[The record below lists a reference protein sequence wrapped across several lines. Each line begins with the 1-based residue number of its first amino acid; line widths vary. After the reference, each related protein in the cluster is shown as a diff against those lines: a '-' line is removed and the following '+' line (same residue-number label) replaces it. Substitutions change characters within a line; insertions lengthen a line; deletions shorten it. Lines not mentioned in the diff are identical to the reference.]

1 MDTLALLGGTRA
13 VPRTLRIAPW
23 PVVAEQDEAAVLR
36 VLARGRFTA
45 ASAGE
50 PEIEGLEREWAQRVG
65 VRRAV
70 AVSNGTAAI
79 TLALAALGVG
89 PGDEVV
95 LPALSFIGSAL
106 APLHL
111 LAVPVFA
118 DVDPRTFNLAPDAL
132 EAAITPRTKAIIAV
146 HLHGLP
152 ADLEQITAI
161 ADRHGLP
168 VVEDAAQAH
177 GALYRGRQVGSIGA
191 VGAFS
196 LNVSKNLATC
206 GEGGLVTTDDERLAV
221 RVTMLRQFGELL
233 GGTGE
238 RSYVSHLPG
247 WNNKP
252 NAIQAAYT
260 RSRLTGFD
268 KENDARDENVRHL
281 LGRLAELPGLIV
293 PEVPGDRTHAWHIL
307 RFRVDPAAF
316 GLGDDLAGAV
326 CSALMRALRAEGVPL
341 SRYQVMPLPAQRV
354 FAERGGY
361 GGYPWKLP
369 GVPHLVYR
377 GEDFPNTLRII
388 EDSFVIQKAH
398 LHPDARPLLEAY
410 ADAFEKVWRHRD
422 FIAGHA
428 AAMPYRPPW
437 EHAEEA
443 ARREWD
449 VAFAAAGPG
458 GREAAAGEA
467 VSATDGED

>member
-1 MDTLALLGGTRA
+1 MNALAMLGGTRA
-13 VPRTLRIAPW
+13 VPRDRRVLPW

-50 PEIEGLEREWAQRVG
+50 PEIEGLEHDWARRVG
-65 VRRAV
+65 VRRAI

-79 TLALAALGVG
+79 TLALAALEVG

-118 DVDPRTFNLAPDAL
+118 DVDPRTFNLDPAAL
-132 EAAITPRTKAIIAV
+132 EAAITPRTKAIVVV

-161 ADRHGLP
+161 AERHGLP

-177 GALYRGRQVGSIGA
+177 GALYQGRAVGSVGA
-191 VGAFS
+191 INAFS

-206 GEGGLVTTDDERLAV
+206 GEGGLITTDDERLAT
-221 RVTMLRQFGELL
+221 RAMMLRQFGELL
-233 GGTGE
+233 KSTGE
-238 RSYVSHLPG
+238 RSYVSHLLG

-260 RSRLTGFD
+260 RSRLASFD
-268 KENDARDENVRHL
+268 QENKVRDENARHL
-281 LGRLAELPGLIV
+281 LGRLAELPGLIA
-293 PEVPGDRTHAWHIL
+293 PEVPADRTHAWHIL

-316 GLGDDLAGAV
+316 GLGDALAGAV
-326 CSALMRALRAEGVPL
+326 RAALMRALRAEGVAL
-341 SRYQVMPLPAQRV
+341 SHYQLMPLPAQRL
-354 FAERGGY
+354 FAERSGL

-369 GVPHLVYR
+369 GVPDRAYR
-377 GEDFPNTLRII
+377 GEDYPNTLRVID
-388 EDSFVIQKAH
+388 DSFVIQKAH
-398 LHPDARPLLEAY
+398 LHPDARPLLDAY
-410 ADAFEKVWRHRD
+410 ADAFEKVWQHRD
-422 FIAGHA
+422 VIAAHA

-437 EHAEEA
+437 EHAEDA

-449 VAFAAAGPG
+449 EAFAQAGPAG
-458 GREAAAGEA
+458 DDLSAQDAA
-467 VSATDGED
+467 